1 MSKLWCGL
9 SLGVLLLWSLP
20 AKAID
25 GDGAYLVRGVGNELC
40 AAYTIARNDHKDSEY
55 QAWLAGYVSAFNR
68 WTADVWDIEASN
80 DFAASLRWT
89 DLYCSVH
96 PSSTFGSAVE
106 NLIVFLYPTRQ
117 RGARTAT
124 MPGGSAGSS
133 QPPR

>member
-1 MSKLWCGL
+1 MSKLGVLGL
-9 SLGVLLLWSLP
+9 AGLLLWSLP

-25 GDGAYLVRGVGNELC
+25 DEGAYFVRGAGNEPC
-40 AAYTIARNDHKDSEY
+40 AAYSIARSTHKDAEY

-68 WTADVWDIEASN
+68 WTADVWDIEASG

-96 PSSTFGSAVE
+96 PSATFSGAVE
-106 NLIVFLYPTRQ
+106 NLTAFLYPTRQ
-117 RGARTAT
+117 RSARTT
-124 MPGGSAGSS
+124 TLPRGSAGSS

>member
-1 MSKLWCGL
+1 MSKMWFGL
-9 SLGVLLLWSLP
+9 GLGVVLLWSLP
-20 AKAID
+20 AEAID
-25 GDGAYLVRGVGNELC
+25 GDGAYLVRGVGNEQC
-40 AAYTIARNDHKDSEY
+40 AAYSAARNDRKDTEY

-68 WTADVWDIEASN
+68 WTSGVWDIEATS

-124 MPGGSAGSS
+124 LPGGSAGSS